1 MAEASQTV
9 TTEKRNVVVVG
20 KFGAG
25 KSTVCNIITGTEKF
39 AVSSG
44 LDGVTKKIKHE
55 EVEFTDSDNS
65 VKYVF
70 KVVDTVGLFNPES
83 ERNSDAKAENKR
95 VLRTA
100 ITYLRDIVPEGVNVV
115 LFVLKEGRSTNEVVD
130 AFQSVFKHF
139 GQEVSELSA
148 LVITGCEH
156 FGIQERIDL
165 VEKFKVDARTS
176 HIAKFMGKGIYPVG
190 FPDTSQMNEMLLDA
204 YRNGIESD
212 RRTLHCLIKNSEKMR
227 LSKELFQQSTSGVCN
242 CRIL

>member
-1 MAEASQTV
+1 M
-9 TTEKRNVVVVG
+9 VG

-44 LDGVTKKIKHE
+44 LDGVTKEIKHE

-70 KVVDTVGLFNPES
+70 KVVDTVGLFNPEY
-83 ERNSDAKAENKR
+83 ERESDVKADNKR
-95 VLRTA
+95 VLRTV
-100 ITYLRDIVPEGVNVV
+100 ISYLCNTVPEGVNVV
-115 LFVLKEGRSTNEVVD
+115 LFVLKEGRSTNEMID

-139 GQEVSELSA
+139 GQEVSEISA

-156 FGIQERIDL
+156 FGNQERIDL
-165 VEKFKVDARTS
+165 VKKFKEDARTS

-190 FPDTSQMNEMLLDA
+190 FPDISQMNRMLLDA

-212 RRTLHCLIKNSEKMR
+212 RRALHCLIKDSGKMR
-227 LSKELFQQSTSGVCN
+227 LSKELFQQSTSGFCN